1 MSLVTLGLSGS
12 NVDFMYELIQFQIG
26 DKLQP
31 WERSREIQYFSPE
44 MYIYYKNN
52 LKLHEQDDEH
62 LNDTQIQQRG
72 LYNSVLNKEGSS
84 N

>member
-1 MSLVTLGLSGS
+1 MTNWNLYDNSGYP
-12 NVDFMYELIQFQIG
+12 NKKELEM
-26 DKLQP
+26 KMHP
-31 WERSREIQYFSPE
+31 WERSREIQYFNPE

-62 LNDTQIQQRG
+62 LNDTQIQQKG